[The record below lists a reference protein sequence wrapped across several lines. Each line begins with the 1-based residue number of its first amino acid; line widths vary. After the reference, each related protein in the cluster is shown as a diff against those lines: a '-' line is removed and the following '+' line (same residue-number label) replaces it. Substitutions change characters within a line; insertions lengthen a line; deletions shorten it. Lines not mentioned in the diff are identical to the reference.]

1 LEPNVLSMRGL
12 LTAGVLV
19 CGGFLAQPWL
29 TAGGGAKKEPTAK
42 SASPKPASATP
53 VSLIKAKKD
62 FKVELLYSVPMKTE
76 GSWVSMCVDPKG
88 RLIVSDQ
95 DGKLFRVTPPP
106 IGQSSGTRVEP
117 IPADIGEAQGLLWAF
132 DSLYVGVNR
141 ARKYAS
147 GLYRVRSSRGD
158 DRLDTVE
165 KLRELGDGGEHGVHA
180 ILLGPDGK
188 SLYVCAGNHTKLTK
202 TDTSLVPRLW
212 GEDFINPRQW
222 DAGGHAVGILA
233 PGGWICKTD
242 PDGKKWELVSMG
254 YRNQYDAAFN
264 REGEL
269 LTFDS
274 DMEWDMNTPWYRPTR
289 VCHAVDGS
297 EFGWRSGTGIYPVY
311 YPDNLP
317 PVVDIGPGSPTGM
330 TFGYGAKFPAKYQDA
345 LFMCDWSY
353 GKLYAVHLKP
363 RGASYSGEFEEFLS
377 GTPLPL
383 TDIVVSPKDG
393 AMYFAVGGRRTQSG
407 LYRVTYTGAESTAP
421 SKGDSAGAEARAER
435 KKLESYYLK
444 KDASAID
451 LAWPYLGHADRF
463 LRYAGR
469 TVLEHQGPASWQ
481 ERALAE
487 SAPRPALAA
496 LLALV
501 RTGDKSLQPRV
512 LAALERIDWAKLDE
526 PLKQELIRVYELAF
540 IRMGA
545 PPEAARTKT
554 IARFD
559 AVYPATSRELNAE
572 LCKLLVYLQAP
583 STATKT
589 MALMTKAPTQE
600 EQMEYALALRT
611 LKTGWTPEQRKT
623 YFAWFLKAASYKGGY
638 SFGGFVSNI
647 KKEAVAELS
656 ADEKAALKP
665 ILEASPKIDNPW
677 ANAKPRPHVK
687 NWTTE
692 QLLPIIDKGLTGRD
706 FDRGRRL
713 FGETKCY
720 ACHRFNNEGG
730 NFGPDLT
737 ILSGRFAARDVIDK
751 IVNPSKYI
759 SDQYAGVT
767 ITTHDG
773 RTVTGRII
781 NLFGDK
787 NGESYQVN
795 TDMLNPNGLVSVR
808 RDNIESIGRSKVSTM
823 PTGLLDVLRQDE
835 ILDLVA
841 YLLSRGD
848 RKSKMFA
855 K

>member
-1 LEPNVLSMRGL
+1 MKLGNKQEFNVPSLRRLLVVVAVLSGAL
-12 LTAGVLV
+12 LAG
-19 CGGFLAQPWL
+19 QSWL
-29 TAGGGAKKEPTAK
+29 DAGGKNNKEP
-42 SASPKPASATP
+42 SATP
-53 VSLIKAKKD
+53 VSLIKVKKD
-62 FKVELLYSVPMKTE
+62 FKVELLYSVPPKTQ

-106 IGQSSGTRVEP
+106 LGQSAGTQVEP
-117 IPADIGEAQGLLWAF
+117 IKVDIGEAQGLLWAF
-132 DSLYVGVNR
+132 DSLYVVVNR
-141 ARKYAS
+141 ARKYAN
-147 GLYRVRSSRGD
+147 GLYRVRASAGD
-158 DRLDTVE
+158 DQLDKVE
-165 KLRELGDGGEHGVHA
+165 KLYDLPEGGGEHGPHA
-180 ILLGPDGK
+180 LLLGPDGK
-188 SLYVCAGNHTKLTK
+188 SLYLVAGNHTKLIK
-202 TDTSLVPRLW
+202 TERSLVPRLW
-212 GEDFINPRQW
+212 GEDFILPRQW

-254 YRNQYDAAFN
+254 YRNSYDAAFN

-269 LTFDS
+269 FTYDS

-289 VCHAVDGS
+289 LCHAVDGS

-345 LFMCDWSY
+345 LYMCDWSY
-353 GKLYAVHLKP
+353 GKLYAVHLRP
-363 RGASYSGEFEEFLS
+363 DGASYKADFEEFLS

-383 TDIVVSPKDG
+383 TDIVISPGDN
-393 AMYFAVGGRRTQSG
+393 AMYFTIGGRKTMSG
-407 LYRVTYTGAESTAP
+407 LYRVTYSGTDSTAP
-421 SKGDSAGAEARAER
+421 SKGDPMTGAAARAER

-444 KDASAID
+444 KDPGGID
-451 LAWPYLGHADRF
+451 AAWPYLGHADRF

-469 TVLEHQGPASWQ
+469 AVLEHQGPASWQ
-481 ERALAE
+481 ERALGEKAV
-487 SAPRPALAA
+487 RPALAA

-501 RTGDKSLQPRV
+501 RTGDKSLEPRV
-512 LAALERIDWAKLDE
+512 LEALAKIDWSGLDE

-545 PPEAARTKT
+545 PSEQAREKA

-583 STATKT
+583 SAAAKT

-600 EQMEYALALRT
+600 EQMEYALSLRT
-611 LKTGWTPEQRKT
+611 LKAGWTPEQRET
-623 YFAWFLKAASYKGGY
+623 YFTWFLKAANYKGGH
-638 SFGGFVSNI
+638 SFAGFVNNI
-647 KKEAVAELS
+647 KKEAVAQLS
-656 ADEKAALKP
+656 DQEKASLKP
-665 ILEASPKIDNPW
+665 ILTASPKIDNPW
-677 ANAKPRPHVK
+677 ASAKPRPFVK
-687 NWTTE
+687 SWTTDE
-692 QLLPIIDKGLTGRD
+692 LTALVEKGLVGRN
-706 FDRGRRL
+706 FDRGRQL

-737 ILSGRFAARDVIDK
+737 ILSGRFAPRDVVDK
-751 IVNPSKYI
+751 VINPSKYI
-759 SDQYAGVT
+759 SDQFAGVT
-767 ITTHDG
+767 ITTLDG
-773 RTVTGRII
+773 RVITGRII
-781 NLFGDK
+781 NLFGD
-787 NGESYQVN
+787 NYSVN
-795 TDMLNPNGLVSVR
+795 TNMLDPNGLTNVSR
-808 RDNIESIGRSKVSTM
+808 KNIETIAPAKISMM
-823 PTGLLDVLRQDE
+823 PTGLLDVLHQDE
-835 ILDLVA
+835 VLDLVA

-848 RKSKMFA
+848 RTNKMFA